1 MKQRPDQLR
10 VAQLLCEYAGDV
22 AIAYKFAVVE
32 IGTIYV
38 ICWLNNNRAKK

>member
-1 MKQRPDQLR
+1 MKQKPDQLR
-10 VAQLLCEYAGDV
+10 VAQLVCEYAGDV
-22 AIAYKFAVVE
+22 AIAYKFAIVE